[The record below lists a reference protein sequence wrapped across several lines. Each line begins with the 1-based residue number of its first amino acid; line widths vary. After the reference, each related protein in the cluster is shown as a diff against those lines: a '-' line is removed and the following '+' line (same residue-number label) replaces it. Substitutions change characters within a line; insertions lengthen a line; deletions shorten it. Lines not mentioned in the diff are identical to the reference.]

1 MRCKN
6 VPFRVKF
13 RNNVTHDESGTLS
26 PYFSDE
32 NGVVYSVEAVKRA
45 CANAREIPVVR
56 YDKFGERRI
65 LGVAKTFQYD
75 PDDFSVVIEGCLEF
89 GGTSDLVVAC
99 GTEEQITSMK
109 FTEVGL
115 VL

>member
-13 RNNVTHDESGTLS
+13 HSNVTHDERGALS

-32 NGVVYSVEAVKRA
+32 NGVVYSVEAVKKA
-45 CANAREIPVVR
+45 CENAQDIPVIR
-56 YDKFGERRI
+56 YDKFGAGRI

-75 PDDFSVVIEGCLEF
+75 PDDSSVVIDGILEF

-99 GTEEQITSMK
+99 GTEEQITSME